1 MSDIFIHLLNMSI
14 TASYLVLATILLR
27 LIFKKAPKV
36 VFCFLWILVG
46 LRLIFPF
53 SFESAL
59 SLIPTTQ
66 TVPRYITTTD
76 SPSIYSGSV
85 YVNQAVNSAIYA
97 MKPNPGDSANPM
109 QIFMEV
115 ASYIWITGL
124 IIMLVY
130 SLISYLRLRKKV
142 APSINKEEN
151 IFLCDYISSPF
162 ILGVFKPKIYIP
174 SSIDEASLSHVLS
187 HEKSHLRRKDHLW
200 KPLGFL
206 LLSVYWFNPV
216 MWIAYILL
224 CRDIELACDEKVIKE
239 MEREEV
245 KAYSEALLNCSVSR
259 HTISACPVAFGET
272 GLKGRIK
279 SILNYKKPALWVI
292 VIAVIVSL
300 IITVCFM
307 TNPLGMKLT
316 ELCEFNASYSLYYRV
331 STPDGTYSSYEKE
344 DIEEMYKKLEKIRV
358 DETPVDESR
367 SEERDKTNSVSFGK
381 ITFYFSSDHTTVWVT
396 DDVTPSYTYEI
407 KNPGKLTE
415 IFDVF
420 KSEAT
425 GTSAVA
431 YKSGTDTEGVSIRL
445 MSIDLE
451 GDKPYIEIKLVND
464 TDNELGFDARCNI
477 YRIDGNEKIDC
488 MSPDAIWI
496 EPYYELLSHSSFP
509 GSYSLNNFDLSETG
523 LYRFEKEYRVQNSD
537 TGETTENGIAWI
549 EFEVS
554 AKQELTLNSQ
564 ITENA
569 SGVVLFYSKPTIEY
583 LKPHIKYYS
592 KFSEKEFGAFLS
604 SLRENKWT
612 SDLLTDR
619 INFDF
624 DGEICCDNGYRIY
637 FGFEQKIAYCNEY
650 YSTLTREQ
658 MIKLKEMKKSAEEIE
673 SVNEHT
679 EAVKGN
685 TETYV
690 FENSVDPLKPS
701 LTLNKDKKTF
711 FFSYSGLSSYVAT
724 GTYRR
729 EDNMLILSA
738 EDGKHGYAFRKEN
751 NSLVFDAELSSPI
764 PEYKYNGED
773 KSAQSPVPHGAVF
786 ELKAKTE
793 I

>member
-1 MSDIFIHLLNMSI
+1 MSDVFIHFLNMSI
-14 TASYLVLATILLR
+14 TASYLVLITILLR
-27 LIFKKAPKV
+27 LVFRKAPKA

-53 SFESAL
+53 SIESAL
-59 SLIPTTQ
+59 SLIPATQ
-66 TVPRYITTTD
+66 TVPQYITTTD

-85 YVNQAVNSAIYA
+85 YVNQVINSAIYA
-97 MKPNPGDSANPM
+97 MKPNPWDNVNPM
-109 QIFMEV
+109 QTFMEV
-115 ASYIWITGL
+115 ASYVWVAGL
-124 IIMLVY
+124 IIMLIY
-130 SLISYLRLRKKV
+130 SLASYLRLRKKV
-142 APSINKEEN
+142 APSIKKEEK
-151 IFLCDYISSPF
+151 IYVCDYISSPF
-162 ILGVFKPKIYIP
+162 ILGVLKPKIYIP
-174 SSIDEASLSHVLS
+174 SSIDEENMKHVLL

-216 MWIAYILL
+216 IWVAYILL
-224 CRDIELACDEKVIKE
+224 CRDIELACDEKVIRE
-239 MEREEV
+239 MEKEDI
-245 KAYSEALLNCSVSR
+245 KAYSEALLFCSVSR
-259 HTISACPVAFGET
+259 HSISACPVAFGEN
-272 GLKGRIK
+272 GVKGRIK
-279 SILNYKKPALWVI
+279 SILNYKKPAFWVI

-300 IITVCFM
+300 TVTVCFM

-316 ELCEFNASYSLYYRV
+316 ELCDFNASHSLYYRV
-331 STPDGTYSSYEKE
+331 SSPDGSYSSYENE
-344 DIEEMYKKLEKIRV
+344 EIEEIYKKLQKVRV
-358 DETPVDESR
+358 NETPVDKSK

-407 KNPGKLTE
+407 KNPEKLTE
-415 IFDVF
+415 IFDIF

-431 YKSGTDTEGVSIRL
+431 YKSGTETEGVSIRL

-477 YRIDGNEKIDC
+477 YRIDGNKKIDC
-488 MSPDAIWI
+488 MSPDASWI
-496 EPYYELLSHSSFP
+496 EPYYELLPHSSFP
-509 GSYSLNNFDLSETG
+509 GGYSLNNFDLSETG

-537 TGETTENGIAWI
+537 TGEITENCIAWI
-549 EFEVS
+549 EFEIS

-569 SGVVLFYSKPTIEY
+569 SGVVLFYSEPTVEY
-583 LKPHIKYYS
+583 LKPHIKYYIR
-592 KFSEKEFGAFLS
+592 FSEKEFGAFLS
-604 SLRENKWT
+604 SLRKNKWN

-624 DGEICCDNGYRIY
+624 DGEICCDDGYRIY
-637 FGFEQKIAYCNEY
+637 FGFEQKVVYCNEY
-650 YSTLTREQ
+650 YSDMTQEQIMTLKQ
-658 MIKLKEMKKSAEEIE
+658 MRKNSEEIE
-673 SVNEHT
+673 SSDGYANIV
-679 EAVKGN
+679 AKN

-690 FENSVDPLKPS
+690 FENSVDPLKPT
-701 LTLNKDKKTF
+701 LILNKDKKTF
-711 FFSYSGLSSYVAT
+711 FFSYSALSSYIAT
-724 GTYRR
+724 GTYRW

-751 NSLVFDAELSSPI
+751 KILIFDAERSSPI

-786 ELKAKTE
+786 EPERRT
-793 I
+793 